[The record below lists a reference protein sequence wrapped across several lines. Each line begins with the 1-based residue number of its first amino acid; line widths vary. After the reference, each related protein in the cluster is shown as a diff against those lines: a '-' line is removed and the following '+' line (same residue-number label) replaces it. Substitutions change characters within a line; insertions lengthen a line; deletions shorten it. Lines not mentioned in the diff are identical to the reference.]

1 MMKQS
6 LLEIIAAGAVRCEMA
21 LEEIEDIMERCQYMR
36 TTPRDAR
43 LERFYDNEIVEEIM
57 RRGYPVGRKDVM
69 TSIILRD
76 MAERE

>member
-6 LLEIIAAGAVRCEMA
+6 LLEIIAAGAVRCEMV
-21 LEEIEDIMERCQYMR
+21 LEEIEDIIERCRYMK

-43 LERFYDNEIVEEIM
+43 LDRFYDNELTEEVEK
-57 RRGYPVGRKDVM
+57 RGYPVGRKDVM